1 MYPLLDSSGY
11 SSSSL
16 CSYIFSFSSMI
27 SWVLSSIFVF
37 DIACDIRKYQT
48 VYVSKIVSVILLEGK
63 SVNLV
68 TEALLL
74 SAFFME
80 VIIEGWGRKKMTYQ
94 PSGLWCRS
102 FGSLLS
108 PFNVHRIIW
117 ESVHVDSDSVRLGSW
132 VKPPSDTD
140 VASAWTMSWVARL
153 YVSHDKGFG
162 FIIRYTLFDPD
173 SSRATHCLVTGYER
187 FSYSIGFHNIPRNLI
202 TTWKQNITLLLC

>member
-1 MYPLLDSSGY
+1 MYQLLDSSGY

-48 VYVSKIVSVILLEGK
+48 VYVSKIVSVIVLEGK

-80 VIIEGWGRKKMTYQ
+80 VIIEG
-94 PSGLWCRS
+94 
-102 FGSLLS
+102 
-108 PFNVHRIIW
+108 
-117 ESVHVDSDSVRLGSW
+117 
-132 VKPPSDTD
+132 
-140 VASAWTMSWVARL
+140 
-153 YVSHDKGFG
+153 
-162 FIIRYTLFDPD
+162 
-173 SSRATHCLVTGYER
+173 
-187 FSYSIGFHNIPRNLI
+187 
-202 TTWKQNITLLLC
+202 